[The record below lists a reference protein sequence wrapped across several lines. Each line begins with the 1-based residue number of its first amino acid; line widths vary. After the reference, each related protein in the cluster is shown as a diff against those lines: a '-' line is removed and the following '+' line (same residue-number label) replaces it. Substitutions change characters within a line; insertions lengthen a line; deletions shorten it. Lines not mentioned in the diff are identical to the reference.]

1 MNRGTILHAC
11 ISKSK
16 GTAKDAVPRAILRED
31 HGLEGDA
38 HAGPWHRQ
46 VSLLSATDIEGM
58 RAKGL
63 DLEPGAFGENLVVGG
78 LDLDAIGIGTLLRAG
93 EAELEVTQIG
103 KVCHSPCRIY
113 HRVGDCIMP
122 RAGLFARVLKGGE
135 VAPGASIEVISEV
148 PRGVVQ
154 AAVLTVSDRC
164 AAGAAEDTAA
174 PAVADLLRRQ
184 IGAHIAWTG
193 VVSDDTD
200 TISTTVKEIADR
212 NIDLLVTVGGT
223 GCGPRAVTPEAT
235 RAVVTRELPGL
246 AEAMRV
252 ISSHKTPHALLQRG
266 LCGICGSTLIANVPG
281 SRQAAVENLTVALL
295 ALPHAM
301 RLLRGDTAHPDVESR
316 DSTGTRSS
324 AYRGVRPD
332 VT

>member
-16 GTAKDAVPRAILRED
+16 GPAKDAVPRAILRED

-148 PRGVVQ
+148 PRGVFQ

-164 AAGAAEDTAA
+164 AAGAAEDTAG

-212 NIDLLVTVGGT
+212 NIDLLVT
-223 GCGPRAVTPEAT
+223 GPLVKPK
-235 RAVVTRELPGL
+235 
-246 AEAMRV
+246 
-252 ISSHKTPHALLQRG
+252 ISSVGTAKAIAADYGKYTLLGPLG
-266 LCGICGSTLIANVPG
+266 LLVPTGRSKKHPCVGSLQEY
-281 SRQAAVENLTVALL
+281 RQQQAAE
-295 ALPHAM
+295 
-301 RLLRGDTAHPDVESR
+301 D
-316 DSTGTRSS
+316 
-324 AYRGVRPD
+324 
-332 VT
+332 